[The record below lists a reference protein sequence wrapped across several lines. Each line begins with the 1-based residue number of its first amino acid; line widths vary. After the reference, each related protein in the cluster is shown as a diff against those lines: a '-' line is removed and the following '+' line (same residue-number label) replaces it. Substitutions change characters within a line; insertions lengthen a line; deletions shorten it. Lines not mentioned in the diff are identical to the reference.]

1 MLSTL
6 DCLRAADACEHE
18 AAATRLL
25 AEVRQ
30 YRLLAQAWR
39 EMAADLE
46 RSASQEHRDFRG
58 DRLVESR
65 TEQ

>member
-6 DCLRAADACEHE
+6 DCLRAADECEHE

-46 RSASQEHRDFRG
+46 RSASQEHRNCG
-58 DRLVESR
+58 SDRLVESHA
-65 TEQ
+65 EQ